1 MRRRSLHIAL
11 IVAIALL
18 SIGEAYHYHPDG
30 GAWWQ
35 FVGSPFAASSSTDAT
50 DAHSHATQNNPAH
63 TCLLHFWS
71 SLLSGTSISLPVV
84 LAPPVRATRLPQRT
98 VDHAAFWTTLSLSIR
113 GPPAILS

>member
-1 MRRRSLHIAL
+1 MRRRTLHI
-11 IVAIALL
+11 LL
-18 SIGEAYHYHPDG
+18 SVVEAYHYHPDG

-50 DAHSHATQNNPAH
+50 DSHSHATQNNPAH

-71 SLLSGTSISLPVV
+71 SLLSASSISLPVV
-84 LAPPVRATRLPQRT
+84 LAPPARATRLFGRT
-98 VDHAAFWTTLSLSIR
+98 PIVTASGTTLFLSIR

>member
-50 DAHSHATQNNPAH
+50 DSGDHGTARDSR

-71 SLLSGTSISLPVV
+71 SLLSTSSISLPVV
-84 LAPPVRATRLPQRT
+84 LAPPARATRLS
-98 VDHAAFWTTLSLSIR
+98 DHTSHVTASGTTLSLSIR

>member
-1 MRRRSLHIAL
+1 MRRRTLHIPL

-18 SIGEAYHYHPDG
+18 SVGEAYHYHPDG

-35 FVGSPFAASSSTDAT
+35 FVGSPFAASSSTGAT
-50 DAHSHATQNNPAH
+50 DADTHATQNNPAH

-71 SLLSGTSISLPVV
+71 SLLSTTSISLPVV
-84 LAPPVRATRLPQRT
+84 LAPPARANRLS
-98 VDHAAFWTTLSLSIR
+98 DHTSHATASGTTLPLSIR